1 MELVAGEDLQ
11 VSLRDHGR
19 LDPARAFALDSEIAD
34 ALAAAHRRGILH
46 RDVKPQNILL
56 GPDDRARLTDFGSA
70 RLDSQ
75 ATMTQTGGLVGT
87 LAYAPPEMLA
97 GERGDARSDVYALRI
112 TLYYTLTR
120 RSPDTGSPPRP
131 PAPTAGGYHPRALR
145 PDVPA
150 WLDDVIARATA
161 ALPAERFP
169 SAASMGDA
177 LRRGPAPAAASPPPP
192 A

>member
-1 MELVAGEDLQ
+1 MELVAGEDRE
-11 VSLRDHGR
+11 VSVRDHGP
-19 LDPARAFALDSEIAD
+19 LDPARAIALGSEIAD

-97 GERGDARSDVYALRI
+97 GERGDAPSDGYPLGITRYYAL
-112 TLYYTLTR
+112 
-120 RSPDTGSPPRP
+120 P
-131 PAPTAGGYHPRALR
+131 
-145 PDVPA
+145 
-150 WLDDVIARATA
+150 
-161 ALPAERFP
+161 
-169 SAASMGDA
+169 
-177 LRRGPAPAAASPPPP
+177 
-192 A
+192 